1 MGGQSRI
8 NSNQK
13 FKFCKYSRV
22 EDLPY
27 SKEKILDSASADGFM
42 FSILTSRLSTIS
54 KVENSRIC
62 QNFLPIG
69 EFFTKNIFKNH
80 VQIHS
85 VLDNHSNVCIVL
97 VRVSWNHI
105 PCLSTKLFDLRL
117 GYKCAN
123 WWNPVT
129 IKTYSTCMCHL
140 ETLIRSSWFIRLWLG
155 LFTLFKFY

>member
-62 QNFLPIG
+62 QNFLPIR
-69 EFFTKNIFKNH
+69 EFF
-80 VQIHS
+80 
-85 VLDNHSNVCIVL
+85 
-97 VRVSWNHI
+97 
-105 PCLSTKLFDLRL
+105 
-117 GYKCAN
+117 YKKYFQKPCAN
-123 WWNPVT
+123 TQCV
-129 IKTYSTCMCHL
+129 
-140 ETLIRSSWFIRLWLG
+140 G
-155 LFTLFKFY
+155 